1 MKNISFICIVLFFL
15 FTEISFGLSKKTT
28 HIEIDDQLKCNLL
41 CSSSANYVNQFDVL
55 SLLVNH
61 LKRDVFLKKYYY
73 STQEVSLYDLLF
85 ICTTRINAQYV
96 LSGNHDLIT
105 SKVPCFHLLNNTFFT
120 EIIILFIVLVILN
133 IFLFLYLYRKKGNN
147 QDERVQKKTEEH
159 LFAKENQLKT
169 LVNNLPDFIYIKDT
183 KSRFILA
190 NQKLAEVMLGKKHT
204 PDELVGKTDHDCYDK
219 EMADQYLKDE
229 QEIMKSGQPLIGR
242 EEQARDENGNNII
255 VSSTKV
261 PVKNQKG
268 KVLGIVGIGRD
279 ITTIKKAENKIR
291 QQAENLQET
300 NTLLEERQE
309 EIQQQ
314 KEEIMAQRDELEN
327 LNNTKDKFFSIIGHD
342 LKNPFNAIINLAD
355 ILKNS
360 IHSGTKEEMI
370 EMIEL
375 IRISAKSAFELL
387 ENLLQWSKSQSGN
400 IEFTPE
406 KFDINTIIRKNIEF
420 FKVNAEKKSI
430 TLHANIPG
438 EINVYAD
445 KNMINT
451 VIRNI
456 INNAIKFTNPGGEIN
471 ILTRQNQSEVEVQI
485 TDNGIGMDKETKDNL
500 FQLSSQRSMQGTSG
514 EIGSG
519 LGLILCREF
528 IVKNHGE
535 ILIDSQSGEGSTF
548 TIKLDK
554 PNKN

>member
-1 MKNISFICIVLFFL
+1 MKNISFICIILFFL
-15 FTEISFGLSKKTT
+15 FTEISFGINKKIS
-28 HIEIDDQLKCNLL
+28 HIAIDDQLKCDLW
-41 CSSSANYVNQFDVL
+41 CSNSV
-55 SLLVNH
+55 
-61 LKRDVFLKKYYY
+61 
-73 STQEVSLYDLLF
+73 
-85 ICTTRINAQYV
+85 
-96 LSGNHDLIT
+96 
-105 SKVPCFHLLNNTFFT
+105 
-120 EIIILFIVLVILN
+120 IILFIALVILN
-133 IFLFLYLYRKKGNN
+133 IFLFLYIYRKKVIN
-147 QDERVQKKTEEH
+147 QDEHVQKKTEEH

-204 PDELVGKTDHDCYDK
+204 PDELIGKTDHDCYDK
-219 EMADQYLKDE
+219 ELADQYLKDE

-255 VSSTKV
+255 VSSTKA
-261 PVKNQKG
+261 PVKNPKG

-279 ITTIKKAENKIR
+279 ITTLKKAENKIR

-355 ILKNS
+355 IFKNN
-360 IHSGTKEEMI
+360 INTGTKEEMI

-375 IRISAKSAFELL
+375 IRISAKSAFDLL

-406 KFDINTIIRKNIEF
+406 IFDINTLIQKNIDF

-430 TLHANIPG
+430 KIRADTPG
-438 EINVYAD
+438 EMNVYAD

-456 INNAIKFTNPGGEIN
+456 INNAIKFTKSGGEIN
-471 ILTRQNQSEVEVQI
+471 ILTRQTQNEAEVRI
-485 TDNGIGMDKETKDNL
+485 SDNGIGMEKETKDNL

-519 LGLILCREF
+519 LGLILCKEF
-528 IVKNHGE
+528 ITKNHGE
-535 ILIDSQSGEGSTF
+535 ILIDSQPGEGSTF
-548 TIKLDK
+548 TIKLGK
-554 PNKN
+554 ANKD

>member
-1 MKNISFICIVLFFL
+1 MIKKIGYICIVLFFL
-15 FTEISFGLSKKTT
+15 FNEMSFGLNKITT
-28 HIEIDDQLKCNLL
+28 YTTIDNQLGSGFLCTNLE
-41 CSSSANYVNQFDVL
+41 CYICPSNINPL
-55 SLLVNH
+55 S
-61 LKRDVFLKKYYY
+61 
-73 STQEVSLYDLLF
+73 VSNMMLF
-85 ICTTRINAQYV
+85 M
-96 LSGNHDLIT
+96 
-105 SKVPCFHLLNNTFFT
+105 FF
-120 EIIILFIVLVILN
+120 VLVVLN
-133 IFLFLYLYRKKGNN
+133 IILFLYLYKKKGRY
-147 QDERVQKKTEEH
+147 QDDNVQKKTEEH

-204 PDELVGKTDHDCYDK
+204 PDELVGKTDHDCYDN
-219 EMADQYLKDE
+219 ELADQYLKDE
-229 QEIMKSGQPLIGR
+229 QEIMQSGQPLIGR
-242 EEQARDENGNNII
+242 EEQARDEDGNDIV

-261 PVKNQKG
+261 PVKNLKG

-279 ITTIKKAENKIR
+279 ITKLKQAEHKIR

-342 LKNPFNAIINLAD
+342 LKNPFNAIINLSD

-360 IHSGTKEEMI
+360 INTGTKEEMT

-406 KFDINTIIRKNIEF
+406 KFDINTLIHKNIEF
-420 FKVNAEKKSI
+420 FKVNAEKK
-430 TLHANIPG
+430 NIKLLADISG
-438 EINVYAD
+438 EVNVYAD

-456 INNAIKFTNPGGEIN
+456 INNALKFTKPGGEIN
-471 ILTRQNQSEVEVQI
+471 ISSRQTQNEVEVQI
-485 TDNGIGMDKETKDNL
+485 TDNGIGMDEEIKDNL
-500 FQLSSQRSMQGTSG
+500 FQLSSQRSTQGTSG

-519 LGLILCREF
+519 LGLILCKEF
-528 IVKNHGE
+528 ITKNHGE
-535 ILIDSQSGEGSTF
+535 IIIDSQPGKGSTF
-548 TIKLDK
+548 IIKLDK
-554 PNKN
+554 PNNE